1 VSAEQ
6 GAVAPEW
13 QVDHWFNA
21 EANFSLHQLRGK
33 VVLLHAFQM
42 LCPGCV
48 THGIPQAQRVQA
60 AFSPEQLVVVGLHS
74 VFEHHAVMN
83 NAALQAFIHEYKLSF
98 PIGIDR
104 PGRGEAIPQTM
115 RSYAMRGTPT
125 AILIDRQGKI
135 RWQRFGRPDD
145 LQLGTAIG
153 QLIAESAAAPAATE
167 SAAGCSADGCVLPA

>member
-1 VSAEQ
+1 VSVLN
-6 GAVAPEW
+6 GAIAPDWE
-13 QVDHWFNA
+13 VDHWFNA
-21 EANFSLHQLRGK
+21 EADFSLRKLRGK
-33 VVLLHAFQM
+33 VVFLHAFQM

-83 NAALQAFIHEYKLSF
+83 KDALESFIYEYKLSF
-98 PIGIDR
+98 AIGVDR
-104 PGRGEAIPQTM
+104 PGQGEPIPRTM

-125 AILIDRQGKI
+125 AILIDRQGRI

-145 LQLGTAIG
+145 LQLGAAIG
-153 QLIAESAAAPAATE
+153 QLIAEPAAQSE
-167 SAAGCSADGCVLPA
+167 EEAAAGCTADGCAVPT